1 MARPSSRR
9 SEEVGMAK
17 YLFIESRDPF
27 ESADSQHFSELL
39 AGIAARQN
47 EATVFFV
54 QNGVL
59 PLRRGARY
67 NDRISEL
74 IGRKVRLVA
83 DRFSLRERGI
93 SQVVDG
99 VEVADIDRLVD
110 LLLEPGVK
118 AVWH

>member
-1 MARPSSRR
+1 
-9 SEEVGMAK
+9 MAK

-27 ESADSQHFSELL
+27 ESTDSQYFAELVE
-39 AGIAARQN
+39 GIAARQN
-47 EATVFFV
+47 DTTVFFV

-59 PLRRGARY
+59 PLRRGAKY
-67 NDRISEL
+67 NDRISGL
-74 IGRKVRLVA
+74 IGRKVRLLA
-83 DRFSLRERGI
+83 DRFSLKERGI